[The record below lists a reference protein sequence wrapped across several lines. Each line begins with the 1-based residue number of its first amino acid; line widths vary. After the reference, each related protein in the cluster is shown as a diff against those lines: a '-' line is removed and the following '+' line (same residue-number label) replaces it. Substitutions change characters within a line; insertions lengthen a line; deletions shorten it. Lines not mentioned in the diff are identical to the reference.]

1 MSDAILQVDRAERQ
15 KLRELRDA
23 EKPGHPGDQNIQKLR
38 DNIGDL
44 PAADGRDKIAV
55 ISIYDLR
62 YMGWYKSYGVV
73 ISYWVGLVL
82 VI

>member
-1 MSDAILQVDRAERQ
+1 MPDAILQVDIAEHK

-23 EKPGHPGDQNIQKLR
+23 EKPGHKRDKNIQKLR
-38 DNIGDL
+38 DNNGDL

-55 ISIYDLR
+55 ISISHIKNIR
-62 YMGWYKSYGVV
+62 WCKSYG
-73 ISYWVGLVL
+73 GPDMVL